1 MRWPRI
7 CAPRGP
13 TPSWPSWAERAVG
26 RCFVPEADSAPPLA
40 GRLIAV
46 TRPAGQAASLC
57 DAIRAAGGEAL
68 LFPVLAIAA
77 VEDDGALAATIDRL
91 DDFDLAFFVSPNA
104 VEHALAAV
112 RDRRS
117 WPSRL
122 AVATVG
128 KGSERALAQV
138 GFAHVIAPA
147 RGFDSES
154 VLALPEFAESAM
166 RGKRILIFRGDG
178 GRDLLADVLR
188 ERGAEVV
195 HVTCYRRYRPALDP
209 AILLA
214 PAARGELDALLLTSS
229 EGVRNLAAM
238 LGEADCER
246 LHAVPVFAPHPRI
259 AAHAREA
266 GFATVIETEAGDD
279 GLLRALVR
287 HFG

>member
-1 MRWPRI
+1 MP
-7 CAPRGP
+7 G
-13 TPSWPSWAERAVG
+13 
-26 RCFVPEADSAPPLA
+26 ADSALPLA
-40 GRLIAV
+40 GRRIAV

-57 DAIRAAGGEAL
+57 DAIQAAGGEAL

-77 VEDDGALAATIDRL
+77 VEDDGALVATIDRL

-112 RDRRS
+112 RGRRN

-128 KGSERALAQV
+128 KGSERALAQA
-138 GFAHVIAPA
+138 GFAQVIAPA
-147 RGFDSES
+147 SGFDSES
-154 VLALPEFAESAM
+154 VLALPEFAEPAV

-178 GRDLLADVLR
+178 GRDLLAEVLR

-195 HVTCYRRYRPALDP
+195 HATCYRRYRPALDP

-229 EGVRNLAAM
+229 EGVRNLVDM
-238 LGEADCER
+238 LGDAACAG
-246 LHAVPVFAPHPRI
+246 LNAVPVFVPHPRI
-259 AAHAREA
+259 AAHARAA